1 MNSISFFYKVFRKL
15 FLEVSSWGDHAFTWI
30 HLKGNNVSFSSFV
43 SRGVPYIMVARTGK
57 MQIGENLMLNNGLK
71 KNPIGYSQKCTFF
84 VDAGATIK
92 IGNNVGIS
100 QSALIS
106 TCSIKIGNDVKIG
119 GGCHFFTTDFHSLNA
134 ETRKSNHDKDNRANA
149 PIIIDDNVFIGAG
162 TTVLKGVTIGANSII
177 GAASVVTKDIPTN
190 QIWAGNPA
198 RFIRNIE
205 E

>member
-1 MNSISFFYKVFRKL
+1 MNIINIAYKTFRKISL
-15 FLEVSSWGDHAFTWI
+15 SIGNGYNKCLTWW
-30 HLKGNNVSFSSFV
+30 HLKGNNVLFSSFT
-43 SRGVPYIMVARTGK
+43 SRGIPYIMVARNGK
-57 MQIGENLMLNNGLK
+57 MIIGENIFINNGLD
-71 KNPIGYSQKCTFF
+71 KNPIGYSQRCTFF
-84 VDAGATIK
+84 VDSGAEIV
-92 IGNNVGIS
+92 IGANVGIS

-134 ETRKSNHDKDNRANA
+134 HFRKGNDDKGNRANA